1 MMMEVTWT
9 LRALGDLE
17 AIEDYIAVE
26 SPRAAYQVTLKIWS
40 RTNDLLGQN
49 PQIGRR
55 GRAVGTR
62 ELVVVGTPYFVVYRI
77 SDQVEILAVVHG
89 ARDWPGDA

>member
-1 MMMEVTWT
+1 MDVTWT

-17 AIEDYIAVE
+17 EIEDYIAAK

-40 RTNDLLGQN
+40 RTNDLLGDN
-49 PQIGRR
+49 PNIGRK

-62 ELVVVGTPYFVVYRI
+62 ELVIVGTPYFVVYRL
-77 SDQVEILAVVHG
+77 SDRVEILAVVHG
-89 ARDWPGDA
+89 AQDWPKDA

>member
-26 SPRAAYQVTLKIWS
+26 SPRAAYQVALKIWS